1 LSTRDW
7 FKFIAL
13 SLIWG
18 TSFLWIKIAVTE
30 VGPFILVVF
39 RTLFAALTI
48 LTFLLYRRIK
58 MPRARSWWWR
68 FIFVG
73 FFNVALPF
81 VLISWSEEYVSSGMA
96 SLMNCT
102 MPLWTAILA
111 TIFLADE
118 PLTWNKGAGLL
129 VGFGGV
135 VLLISNQ
142 INGGVKGV
150 EISLGMLLVA
160 AISYAISSVFI
171 RRNIQGI
178 PAETQS
184 LGQMGTAF
192 LMILPVAALADPPL
206 RFPHLALTWLAL
218 LWLGILGSGVATILS
233 YSLLN
238 SVGSTRTSLTSYVYT
253 LIAVLLGAV
262 FLNEPLNWQ
271 LIVGGVMIIAGV
283 MWVNYGTLWWQWLGS
298 RLTQQDLSR

>member
-7 FKFIAL
+7 SKFIAL

-18 TSFLWIKIAVTE
+18 TSYLWIKIAVGD

-48 LTFLLYRRIK
+48 LVYLLYRRIK
-58 MPRARSWWWR
+58 MPRTWSWWWR

-73 FFNVALPF
+73 FFNVAFPF
-81 VLISWSEEYVSSGMA
+81 VLISWSEETVSSGMA

-111 TIFLADE
+111 NFFLPDE
-118 PLTWNKGAGLL
+118 PLTWNKGVGLL

-135 VLLISNQ
+135 VLLISDQ
-142 INGGVKGV
+142 IHGAVSGV

-160 AISYAISSVFI
+160 AISYAISSIFI

-192 LMILPVAALADPPL
+192 LMILPVAAIADSPL
-206 RFPHLALTWLAL
+206 RFPHLAITWLAL
-218 LWLGILGSGVATILS
+218 LWLGILGSGVATLLS
-233 YSLLN
+233 YSLIN
-238 SVGSTRTSLTSYVYT
+238 SIGSTRSSLTSYVYT
-253 LIAVLLGAV
+253 WIAVLLGAV
-262 FLNEPLNWQ
+262 FLNELLNWQ
-271 LIVGGVMIIAGV
+271 IVIGGMLIILGV
-283 MWVNYGTLWWQWLGS
+283 MWVNYGTQWWRWLEA
-298 RLTQQDLSR
+298 RVAQQNLS